1 MAWIELHQTLRDHPK
16 VIRLAEKLAVHPAEA
31 TGLLVNL
38 WLWAVAYAEDGQL
51 RRYTDAEIAQASR
64 WFGQSGDLRCALRET
79 GWEDSDGTIHDWEE
93 YGIRFL
99 LQARK
104 RKARFLKKKQR
115 EKVTLQE
122 RSESVPVTSTV
133 PYRTVVLKDLKEASA
148 DAVSA
153 FTQHFTQALK
163 TKTGAADP
171 TLVKKAQ
178 GVVYA
183 YLKQFPEAWQ
193 ALTTEVD
200 VLPRGW
206 DPQRYLAQVR
216 VIVQQRTHEKL
227 KAMTEGVAKG

>member
-1 MAWIELHQTLRDHPK
+1 MAWIELHQTLRDPPK

-64 WFGQSGDLRCALRET
+64 WFGQPGDLRCALRET
-79 GWEDSDGTIHDWEE
+79 GWEDSDGTIHDWEQ

-99 LQARK
+99 LQARR

-115 EKVTLQE
+115 EKVTLRE
-122 RSESVPVTSTV
+122 RSENVPVTSTV

-163 TKTGAADP
+163 TKAGSAEPAV
-171 TLVKKAQ
+171 VKKAQ
-178 GVVYA
+178 GVVIG

-193 ALTTEVD
+193 ELTPEVD

-206 DPQRYLAQVR
+206 EPARYLAQVR
-216 VIVQQRTHEKL
+216 VMVQQRTHEQL
-227 KAMTEGVAKG
+227 KAMTEGVAK

>member
-16 VIRLAEKLAVHPAEA
+16 VIRLAEKLAVRPPEA

-64 WFGQSGDLRCALRET
+64 WGGSASDLRCALRET
-79 GWEDSDGTIHDWEE
+79 GWEDSDGTIHDWEQ

-122 RSESVPVTSTV
+122 RSKSVPVTSTV
-133 PYRTVVLKDLKEASA
+133 PYRTVVLKDLKEASL

>member
-1 MAWIELHQTLRDHPK
+1 MAWIELHQTLREHPK

-64 WFGQSGDLRCALRET
+64 WFGQPGDLRCALRET
-79 GWEDSDGTIHDWEE
+79 GWEDSDGTIHDWEQ

-99 LQARK
+99 LQARR

-115 EKVTLQE
+115 EKVTLRE
-122 RSESVPVTSTV
+122 RSENVPVTSTV

-163 TKTGAADP
+163 TKTGSAEPAV
-171 TLVKKAQ
+171 VKKAQ
-178 GVVYA
+178 GVVIG

-193 ALTTEVD
+193 ELTTEVD

-206 DPQRYLAQVR
+206 EPARYLAQVR
-216 VIVQQRTHEKL
+216 VMVQQRTHEQL
-227 KAMTEGVAKG
+227 KAMTEGVAK